1 MCSESGVSLLHMRSA
16 CHPSGSA
23 TASMMEPSNPGC
35 SLMPPARLAHSS
47 SMCTGTCLQTR
58 APTFT
63 ASSAAAWKK
72 VRQIP
77 SCVCPSCA
85 QTVVFHTKQLAFF
98 RLTLPIENIFTMHG
112 DCFGLPCYISP
123 WFQTS
128 LQLAW
133 KLVQGPNLH
142 QNSGLHCHSLIHIM
156 IHFIAQLHCG
166 SQQGLL

>member
-1 MCSESGVSLLHMRSA
+1 MCNESGVSLLRMRSA

-23 TASMMEPSNPGC
+23 TASMVEPSNPGC
-35 SLMPPARLAHSS
+35 SLMPPSRLAQSS
-47 SMCTGTCLQTR
+47 SMCTGMCLQTR

-85 QTVVFHTKQLAFF
+85 QTVVLYKTACILSLNIARCKISSQCMVMFWTAMLHFSTVPNSSPTCLEAYPRAKLA
-98 RLTLPIENIFTMHG
+98 
-112 DCFGLPCYISP
+112 S
-123 WFQTS
+123 
-128 LQLAW
+128 
-133 KLVQGPNLH
+133 KLW
-142 QNSGLHCHSLIHIM
+142 LHCHSLIHTM
-156 IHFIAQLHCG
+156 IHFIAQLHCY